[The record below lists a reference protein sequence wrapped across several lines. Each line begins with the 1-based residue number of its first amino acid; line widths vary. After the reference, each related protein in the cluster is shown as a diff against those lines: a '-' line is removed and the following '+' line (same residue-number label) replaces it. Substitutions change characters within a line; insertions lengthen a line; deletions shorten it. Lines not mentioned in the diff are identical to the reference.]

1 MHAFE
6 KPDFEYNVA
15 LSEEL
20 ERVREHQ
27 DHRKI
32 PSATGTNVII
42 ATWNLTNFGL
52 QKREDVH
59 LEIMAEIVRPFDV
72 VAIQEVADNL
82 DHLHTLLLKLG
93 NDWDAVYT
101 DIAGNQERLGYLF
114 NRKRVTPTG
123 LAAELA
129 MRGYE
134 RHKIIIEDIIEEFE
148 GFNRNPYIM
157 SFRAGQ
163 FEFNLVNVHLYWTS
177 FALRLLEV
185 KALSKW
191 AKSRVDRLFPPNNDI
206 ILIGDF
212 NMPRVRDGDEVF
224 GLLTQYGLQLPK
236 YNTELL
242 GTNLAGDKH
251 YDEVAIFPRRTEE
264 DFTDRMGVYDFDKV
278 LFPDLW
284 KKDEKDNSK
293 FYKYVR
299 YFIADHRPLWTEF
312 SRRCV

>member
-6 KPDFEYNVA
+6 KPDFEYDVA

-20 ERVREHQ
+20 KRTRKHQ
-27 DHRKI
+27 NHRKI
-32 PSATGTNVII
+32 PSPTDANLII
-42 ATWNLTNFGL
+42 ATWNLTNFGV

-59 LEIMAEIVRPFDV
+59 LELMAEIVKPFDV
-72 VAIQEVADNL
+72 VAIQEVADNVG
-82 DHLHTLLLKLG
+82 HLHSLVLKLG
-93 NDWDAVYT
+93 NNWDAIYT
-101 DIAGNQERLGYLF
+101 DTAGNQERLGYLF

-134 RHKIIIEDIIEEFE
+134 RQKIVIEDITEEFE

-163 FEFNLVNVHLYWTS
+163 FEFNLVNIHLYWAS

-191 AKSRVDRLFPPNNDI
+191 AKSRVNKLFPPNNDI

-212 NMPRVRDGDEVF
+212 NMPRVREGDEIYD
-224 GLLTQYGLQLPK
+224 LLTQYGLQVPK
-236 YNTELL
+236 YNTELV

-251 YDEVAIFPRRTEE
+251 YDEIAFFPSRTDE
-264 DFTDRMGVYDFDKV
+264 DFANRMGVYDFDKV

-284 KKDEKDNSK
+284 KEGEKDNSK
-293 FYKYVR
+293 FFKYVR
-299 YFIADHRPLWTEF
+299 YFIADHRPLWIEF
-312 SRRCV
+312 NRRHV